1 MTTLQT
7 TPTTKPATLAQAT
20 FNPDVRKYW
29 LLGGTFTLL
38 VTLIGIPLLPL
49 WWLLGMWITGRY
61 LERLECTLTKRTLIV
76 KRGFFVRVEKTIPLD
91 KITDLGMVEGPLM
104 RAFDIQALSIETAGS
119 TSQGAL
125 VKLYGIENA
134 EAFRDTVLDQRDRM
148 LEKESGEV
156 PAAIP
161 NTPVDSG
168 FNAEA
173 VVLLREIRD
182 ELKNRSL

>member
-1 MTTLQT
+1 MTSSHPMTTS
-7 TPTTKPATLAQAT
+7 KPVILEQAT

-38 VTLIGIPLLPL
+38 VTLVGIPLLPI

-76 KRGFFVRVEKTIPLD
+76 KRGFFIRVEKTIPLD

-104 RAFDIQALSIETAGS
+104 RVFDIQALSIETAGS

-125 VKLYGIENA
+125 VKLYGIENV
-134 EAFRDTVLDQRDRM
+134 EAFRDAVLAQRDRM
-148 LEKESGEV
+148 LEKE
-156 PAAIP
+156 P
-161 NTPVDSG
+161 NDVLVDAPEPVDGG

-173 VVLLREIRD
+173 VALLRDIRD
-182 ELKNRSL
+182 ELKNRPL